1 MGIDKRTDRSL
12 QIEANRWAN
21 YLLEEYF
28 EEVIDQNIRH
38 TVILKI
44 FLMRFICRY
53 GKTNNYAIDKYGR
66 DYKNMKNYSR
76 YKASYDV
83 YKIC

>member
-28 EEVIDQNIRH
+28 EEVID
-38 TVILKI
+38 
-44 FLMRFICRY
+44 
-53 GKTNNYAIDKYGR
+53 
-66 DYKNMKNYSR
+66 
-76 YKASYDV
+76 
-83 YKIC
+83 